1 MIELFITGRKP
12 NISLVFITQLYFK
25 IPKNITLNS
34 AYYFILEIPNKREL
48 QQIAINHSSNIGFKD
63 LQKYVAKIYSILV
76 NDTTVPLNNLL

>member
-48 QQIAINHSSNIGFKD
+48 QQIAINHSPDIAFKD
-63 LQKYVAKIYSILV
+63 FIKIYKSMLQNYIRFWLMIQLH
-76 NDTTVPLNNLL
+76 N

>member
-48 QQIAINHSSNIGFKD
+48 QQIAINHSPDIAFKD
-63 LQKYVAKIYSILV
+63 FIKIYKNMLQNYIRFWLMIQLY
-76 NDTTVPLNNLL
+76 N